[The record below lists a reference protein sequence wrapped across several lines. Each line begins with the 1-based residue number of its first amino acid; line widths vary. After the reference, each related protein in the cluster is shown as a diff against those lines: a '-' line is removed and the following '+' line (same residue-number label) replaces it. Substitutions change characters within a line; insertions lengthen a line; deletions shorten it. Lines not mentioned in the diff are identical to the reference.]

1 MLKFISKLILFI
13 SLPLFIISC
22 SSDGEEEIIPG
33 NATFFADETV
43 GFSKQ
48 QITITITDNNDDP
61 IKTGYLRR
69 YATDPNCGMTSGD
82 DVFTVDLP
90 EGTYFVYAVEADS
103 DNPPVEGAWFTGL
116 EGYKLEIT
124 SGTCQRF
131 VLGEDPFE
139 ERPNP
144 NNTTARIKGLKQ
156 LKVTLIGES
165 DL

>member
-1 MLKFISKLILFI
+1 MLKLISKLLLFI
-13 SLPLFIISC
+13 SIPLFIISC
-22 SSDGEEEIIPG
+22 GSDEEAIPG
-33 NATFFADETV
+33 NATFYADETV

-61 IKTGYLRR
+61 VKTGVLRQ
-69 YATDPNCGMTSGD
+69 YATDPNCGMTTGI

-90 EGTYFVYAVEADS
+90 EGSYFVYAVESDDDS
-103 DNPPVEGAWFTGL
+103 VDPPLQGAWFTGL

-144 NNTTARIKGLKQ
+144 NTNTRLKGFKQ
-156 LKVTLIGES
+156 LSITLVGES